1 MADKT
6 SVATGG
12 DASELSMMLTQIM
25 AQIDKNIDTFQKAL
39 IGLDSKVEA
48 MALKEGIGSALKVK
62 SLFLF
67 TKFLVRV
74 L

>member
-39 IGLDSKVEA
+39 IQK
-48 MALKEGIGSALKVK
+48 
-62 SLFLF
+62 
-67 TKFLVRV
+67 
-74 L
+74 